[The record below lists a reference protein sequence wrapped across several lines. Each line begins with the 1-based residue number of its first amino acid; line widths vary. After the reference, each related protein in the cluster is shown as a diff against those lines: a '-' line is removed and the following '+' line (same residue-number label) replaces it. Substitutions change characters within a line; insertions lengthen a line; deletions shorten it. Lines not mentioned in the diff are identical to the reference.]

1 MISGLGA
8 AQAGFRLLGCLSRG
22 SGICDDS
29 RSWRLP
35 GWTEPSGLTWLQPDS
50 LGSSIFNDF
59 FGLGVS
65 RAGFRFLGCLSRGS
79 GQTCSD
85 FEFSMISG
93 LGGSPAGFRLLGCL
107 SRGSGQTRSSPS
119 FSMISGFAPP
129 GLDSGFWDAPRKAP
143 ARLAQIINF

>member
-79 GQTCSD
+79 GQIRSDRPFSIGFRLLGCLLRGSGQTRSDRTFSNISGLDTSRAGLRLLGYLSRGSGQTCSD
-85 FEFSMISG
+85 HQFSMISG
-93 LGGSPAGFRLLGCL
+93 LG
-107 SRGSGQTRSSPS
+107 
-119 FSMISGFAPP
+119 
-129 GLDSGFWDAPRKAP
+129 D
-143 ARLAQIINF
+143 